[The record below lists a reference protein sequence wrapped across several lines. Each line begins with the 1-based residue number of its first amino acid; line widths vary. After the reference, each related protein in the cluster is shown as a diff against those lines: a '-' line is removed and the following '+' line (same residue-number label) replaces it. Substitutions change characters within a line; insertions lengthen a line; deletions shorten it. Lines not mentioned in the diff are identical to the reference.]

1 MATRWVRPG
10 GAVRVWS
17 SDSGAARVRRPTDV
31 LLLAGSLVTLVLL
44 GLAAPGPTG
53 ADTAVE
59 TFLVWLEPVF
69 GWLWSVA
76 YALLAIWA
84 VAVVLLAA
92 LSPGRRRLLVD
103 QGASAAVAFAASMAV
118 GSLAGTDAS
127 VSVAALISSGPPVVY
142 VPTRVAVLT
151 AVIVA
156 ASPHLARPW
165 RYAGRLVV
173 VLGAVAAIG
182 LGASHPLGAGAA
194 ITVGI
199 AAAAA
204 VHLVLGSPAGR
215 LTVAQVQVALAELG
229 VDTVDVR
236 PLPAREAGE
245 ALFVAR
251 GADGTDL
258 LVKAYGREAWDSQ
271 VVDSTWAALTVRG
284 ERARIRG
291 SRRSRVEHEA
301 VMTLLAARAGVPTL
315 DVVTVG
321 LAEHGDAL
329 LVTRAPAASL
339 DDLRA
344 GGPDAVDDGML
355 AALWRA
361 VTTLGEAGIAHGGID
376 GGLLVVRA
384 DGTAALMDFD
394 EAEQAAGDGDRRMD
408 QARTLVAT
416 ALAVGPERSVQ
427 AALTALGPD
436 GVAQLLPYLQPV
448 AVGRRMRAEL
458 RGRDWTL
465 DELRE
470 AAVAAAG
477 VEAPPLERLRRV
489 TPRSVGILALVAV
502 VVYVV
507 LTTLAGADLESIADA
522 IRSADWPWLV
532 VALLLSPV
540 IQIPSAGTTLGSTT
554 ARLRF
559 APVLMLQYAIQFIA
573 LVLPATAARL
583 ALEVRFFQRFGIPPA
598 TALSFGLISSVSGFV
613 VQVGLILVIVIAG
626 LPGFTSGLDL
636 GSGGSSSDGSTGS
649 LLLVLVGLLVLTV
662 AVTLLVPGLRRR
674 VTARIPDVRSIIAA
688 QSQDARAAFG
698 VLRRPAKVAAMLGG
712 NLGTQLMQAV
722 VLAVCVSAF
731 GESAYFSQLVL
742 INTAVSLFSGIMPV
756 PGGMGVAEA
765 GFTWGLQA
773 IGVPGPVAV
782 SIAITYRLVTFYLP
796 PIWGAAAMRWL
807 RRREYV

>member
-1 MATRWVRPG
+1 MATRWVRPSTD
-10 GAVRVWS
+10 VRVWS
-17 SDSGAARVRRPTDV
+17 SQGDAARVRRPTDV
-31 LLLAGSLVTLVLL
+31 LLLVGSLVTLVVL

-53 ADTAVE
+53 ADTAVA
-59 TFLVWLEPVF
+59 TLLVWLEPVF

-76 YALLAIWA
+76 YALLALWA
-84 VAVVLLAA
+84 LAVVLLAA

-103 QGASAAVAFAASMAV
+103 LAAAAGLAFAVALAV
-118 GSLAGTDAS
+118 GALVGTDATVS
-127 VSVAALISSGPPVVY
+127 VSALLSSGPPVVY

-173 VLGAVAAIG
+173 AFGAVAAIG
-182 LGASHPLGAGAA
+182 LGATNALGAGAA

-229 VDTVDVR
+229 VEVVDVR
-236 PLPAREAGE
+236 PLTSREAGE
-245 ALFVAR
+245 ALFAAR
-251 GADGTDL
+251 SGDGTDL
-258 LVKAYGREAWDSQ
+258 LVKVYGRDAWDSQ

-284 ERARIRG
+284 ERARLRG
-291 SRRSRVEHEA
+291 GRRSRVEHEA
-301 VMTLLAARAGVPTL
+301 VLTLLAARAGVPTL
-315 DVVTVG
+315 DVLTVG
-321 LAEHGDAL
+321 LADHGDAV
-329 LVTRAPAASL
+329 LVTRAPVASL

-344 GGPDAVDDGML
+344 GGPDAVDDGLL
-355 AALWRA
+355 ADLWGVA
-361 VTTLGEAGIAHGGID
+361 TTLDEAGIAHGAID

-394 EAEQAAGDGDRRMD
+394 EAEQAADDVDRCMD
-408 QARTLVAT
+408 RARLLVAT
-416 ALAVGPERSVQ
+416 ALAVGPERSVR
-427 AALTALGPD
+427 AALAALGPD

-448 AVGRRMRAEL
+448 AIGRRMRADL
-458 RGRDWTL
+458 RGQDWTL

-470 AAVAAAG
+470 SAVVAAG

-489 TPRSVGILALVAV
+489 TPRSVGIVALVAL

-507 LTTLAGADLESIADA
+507 LTTLAGADLASIAEA
-522 IRSADWPWLV
+522 LRTAEWPWLLA
-532 VALLLSPV
+532 ALLLSPL
-540 IQIPSAGTTLGSTT
+540 IQVPSAVTTLASTT
-554 ARLRF
+554 VRLRF
-559 APVLMLQYAIQFIA
+559 LPVLVLQYAIQFIA

-598 TALSFGLISSVSGFV
+598 TALSFGVIGSVSGFV
-613 VQVGLILVIVIAG
+613 VQVGLLLVIAVAG
-626 LPGFTSGLDL
+626 LPGFTSDL
-636 GSGGSSSDGSTGS
+636 SRGSDDTSSDGSSGS
-649 LLLVLVGLLVLTV
+649 LLAVLVALLVVTL
-662 AVTLLVPGLRRR
+662 AVSLLVPSLRRR
-674 VTARIPDVRSIIAA
+674 LTARIPNLRSIVAT

-698 VLRRPAKVAAMLGG
+698 VLRRPGKIAAMLGG

-722 VLAVCVSAF
+722 VLALCLGAF
-731 GESAYFSQLVL
+731 GETAYFSQLVL
-742 INTAVSLFSGIMPV
+742 INTAVSLFSGIMPI
-756 PGGMGVAEA
+756 PGGMGVTEA
-765 GFTWGLQA
+765 GLTWGLQA
-773 IGVPGPVAV
+773 VGVPAPIAV
-782 SIAITYRLVTFYLP
+782 STAITYRLVTFYLP